1 MIRHRVDVAVIGGG
15 PAGLIAAAAAK
26 ENGAERVYL
35 LDRNHWLGG
44 ILPQC
49 IHDGFGVGEMGE
61 SLTGP
66 EYAEICLERAEKL
79 GVTIMNETMAL
90 NLEGTSITA
99 VNREGVHRIE
109 AKSVVVATGCR
120 EKTRWIA
127 MIPGT
132 RPSGV
137 YTAGVAQAFINLY
150 NRMIGKKVV
159 ILGSGNVGLIMARR
173 LKLEGAEVIGVV
185 EILPYA
191 TGLPRNVVQCL
202 EDYNIPLLL
211 SHTVTEIHGQER
223 LEGLTISQ
231 VDEHLKPIKGTER
244 YIECDTLLLS
254 LGLLPENEFLKSA
267 GALLDPRT
275 GGPVVNQDLETS
287 LPGVFSCGNS
297 LHVHDS
303 VDMLAEEARL
313 AGKNA
318 ALYGMRKGPLKV
330 IEVLP
335 GQNVSYV
342 LPQRIDRS
350 GKVVISLRARTTM
363 KEGALLSVSD
373 ERKEIFRKKLRSA
386 IPSTMIRIR
395 VDITEDVL
403 NGEKLEVDI
412 SER

>member
-1 MIRHRVDVAVIGGG
+1 MIRHKVDVAVIGGG

-26 ENGAERVYL
+26 ENGAEKVYL

-223 LEGLTISQ
+223 LEGVTISQ

-254 LGLLPENEFLKSA
+254 LGLLPENELLKSA

-297 LHVHDS
+297 LHVHDT

-318 ALYGMRKGPLKV
+318 ALYEMRKESLKA

-373 ERKEIFRKKLRSA
+373 ERKETFRKKLRSA

>member
-1 MIRHRVDVAVIGGG
+1 MIRHKVDVAVIGGG

-26 ENGAERVYL
+26 ENGAEKVYL

-223 LEGLTISQ
+223 LEGVTISQ

-297 LHVHDS
+297 LHVHDT

-318 ALYGMRKGPLKV
+318 ALYEMRKESLKA

-373 ERKEIFRKKLRSA
+373 ERKETFRKKLRSA

>member
-1 MIRHRVDVAVIGGG
+1 MIRHKVDVAVIGGG

-26 ENGAERVYL
+26 ENGAEKVYL

-223 LEGLTISQ
+223 LEGVTISQ

-254 LGLLPENEFLKSA
+254 LGLLPENELLKSA

>member
-1 MIRHRVDVAVIGGG
+1 MIRHKVDVAVIGGG

-66 EYAEICLERAEKL
+66 EYSEICLERAEKL